1 MKDSWLGD
9 DARAIF
15 FLFTVFFFFRQ
26 IDRKIKLNKDVQI
39 KTERRNG
46 KKTDKEKKGMTQR
59 QNVKKTERQIKR
71 RKEKG
76 TTDPRVDFSLPK

>member
-1 MKDSWLGD
+1 M
-9 DARAIF
+9 
-15 FLFTVFFFFRQ
+15 
-26 IDRKIKLNKDVQI
+26 QI